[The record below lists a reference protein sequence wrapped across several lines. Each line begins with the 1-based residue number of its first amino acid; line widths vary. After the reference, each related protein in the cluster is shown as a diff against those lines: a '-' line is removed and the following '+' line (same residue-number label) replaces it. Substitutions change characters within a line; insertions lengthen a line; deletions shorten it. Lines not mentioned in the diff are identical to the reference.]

1 MIWWGFFRLTAQAA
15 MPLPVGL
22 TKARTLKVSRDFKKS
37 HKTFETCENWKF
49 QCKIQW
55 KLSFWCLLL
64 RNFKKI
70 WNFLSKIYFFA
81 EIFVVILFVALLH
94 SRNISSFPCQK
105 HKKIFY
111 KTFRKSLAR
120 LLRLVNPNRY
130 MLVLIAQKNLIILLP
145 YDLARL

>member
-55 KLSFWCLLL
+55 KLSFWGLLL

-111 KTFRKSLAR
+111 ETFKKRDFWDLSTLTGTCWCWLPKKTSSYCYL
-120 LLRLVNPNRY
+120 
-130 MLVLIAQKNLIILLP
+130 MI
-145 YDLARL
+145 